1 MSMRRGSDSSYPIEN
16 VEVTADAERAEL
28 RTAINRPST
37 RIMTYEPLLN
47 DAEAARFLG
56 GLHPKTVQRMA
67 RRGELP
73 HYRVGKY
80 YRYRAS
86 ELDAWIQVHSR
97 GQINPP

>member
-1 MSMRRGSDSSYPIEN
+1 MAESGRWRIREAVDRRGKMQEQSQF
-16 VEVTADAERAEL
+16 
-28 RTAINRPST
+28 
-37 RIMTYEPLLN
+37 EPLMN
-47 DAEAARFLG
+47 DAQAADFLG

-86 ELDAWIQVHSR
+86 ELNEWLKVHSH
-97 GQINPP
+97 GQNPSSSHSKGDAIQ